1 MVYLE
6 ELYED
11 GVKYEGMSKNGVKE
25 GYGKL
30 IYNDGA
36 YYEGYF
42 HQDKI
47 SGKGVL
53 YYRKNQPA
61 YNG

>member
-1 MVYLE
+1 
-6 ELYED
+6 
-11 GVKYEGMSKNGVKE
+11 MSKNGLKE

-42 HQDKI
+42 LNDKI
-47 SGKGVL
+47 NGKGTL
-53 YYRKNQPA
+53 YYKKNCPA
-61 YNG
+61 YEG